1 MDRLMTLAFWTA
13 TFSGGL
19 RLATPLVFASLGETL
34 SQRAGVLNI
43 GIEGYMIVGA
53 LTALYTAVET
63 TVWLGFLVGGLAGL
77 VMSLVMVALSL
88 RLDANQVVVGFG
100 ITIFGIGL
108 TGYIFRLTTDVGEA
122 RRQVGRLEAIDI
134 PGVSD
139 IWFFGD
145 GLLTNSWITWAAVG
159 CVPLIWWLAQRTTFG
174 LQVRGVG
181 EDPDASSARGV
192 DVIRVRSMATMLSGF
207 FAGLGGA
214 AISVGLVGVFEPN
227 ITARR
232 GFIAL
237 IVIIM
242 ASWSAWGAALGS
254 FVFGFFEAF
263 GTNLRNVVSDDVPT
277 EALRAIPFVVALLIL
292 VIGARR
298 ARMPKSLGTN
308 YQPDT

>member
-1 MDRLMTLAFWTA
+1 MTLAFWTA